1 MRNTFINTL
10 CELAEEDERI
20 WLLTGDLGFSV
31 LEHFVNRF
39 PGRYVNVGV
48 AEQNMTGVA
57 AGLAM
62 SGKIVFTY
70 SIANFPTL
78 RCLEQIRNDVCY
90 HQLDVKIVAVGGGL
104 AYGSSGYTHHAIEDL
119 AVMRAMPNMKVVAPG
134 DPFEAREVTRAV
146 AHESGPCYLR
156 LGKAGE
162 PYVHQR
168 PPAFSIGRA
177 IQVREGFDAAV
188 LSTGGMLQTAVEAAE
203 VCARQGRSVA
213 VYSVPWIKPLD
224 VALLRELVGR
234 FALLV
239 TVEEARSSG
248 GLGGAV
254 AELLAG
260 AEAPKARLM
269 RIGLED
275 SDICDVLHRSVFS
288 QEAARAVL
296 GLDCEGIAGRILE
309 ALR

>member
-1 MRNTFINTL
+1 LRNTFINTL
-10 CELAEEDERI
+10 CELAEEEERI

-39 PGRYVNVGV
+39 PKRYLNVGV

-90 HQLDVKIVAVGGGL
+90 HELDVKIVAVGGGL
-104 AYGSSGYTHHAIEDL
+104 AYGSSGYTHHAVEDL

-146 AHESGPCYLR
+146 ARERGPCYLR

-162 PYVHQR
+162 PYVHQH
-168 PPAFSIGRA
+168 PPACSIGRA
-177 IQVREGFDAAV
+177 IPVREGFDAAV
-188 LSTGGMLQTAVEAAE
+188 LSTGGMLQTVVGAAE
-203 VCARQGRSVA
+203 ICSRQGSSVA

-224 VALLRELVGR
+224 VTLLRELAQR

-260 AEAPKARLM
+260 AEAPKARLI
-269 RIGLED
+269 RIGLEE

-296 GLDCEGIAGRILE
+296 GLNSEGIAGRVLE